1 MWMKTPRMSDE
12 YPEVTRYA
20 RMLLK
25 HASIGD
31 QLPTPVD
38 DIVTCANLVVSQD
51 ITLSEEHVDFFT
63 HSIGVLKSALEKVI
77 GMVDLRENII
87 YLDTTVLPQ
96 KRTFVKLHETGHKV
110 LPWQRQAYLY
120 LDDETTL
127 APDVREQF
135 EREANCFAADVL
147 FQIDRFDHDAHDLPL
162 AIKSPLA
169 LSKRYGAS
177 AHATIRR
184 YVERS
189 RHTCAV
195 LIIARVP
202 ELGTKEPLLRIK
214 KVVQSTK
221 FARKFEDLKW
231 PTYLSTDWPFT
242 ELILRRCRF
251 FEDGEIVLKDRDNNL
266 TKCCFHIFD
275 SSYTIFVFIYP
286 LNEQVRRSKKI
297 VVVS

>member
-1 MWMKTPRMSDE
+1 MWMKIPRMSDE
-12 YPEVTRYA
+12 YSEVTCYA

-38 DIVTCANLVVSQD
+38 DIVTCADLVVSQD

-63 HSIGVLKSALEKVI
+63 YSIGVLKSALAKVI
-77 GMVDLRENII
+77 GMVDLRENVI
-87 YLDTTVLPQ
+87 YLDSTMLPQ

-127 APDVREQF
+127 APDVHEQF

-177 AHATIRR
+177 VHATIRR

-195 LIIARVP
+195 LIIERVP

-221 FARKFEDLKW
+221 FTRKFGGLQW
-231 PTYLSTDWPFT
+231 PTHLSNDWPFT
-242 ELILRRCRF
+242 ELLLRRYRF
-251 FEDGEIVLKDRDNNL
+251 FEDGEIVLNDRDSNP
-266 TKCCFHIFD
+266 TKCYFHIFD
-275 SSYTIFVFIYP
+275 SSYTIFVFIFP
-286 LNEQVRRSKKI
+286 LNEQVRHSKKI